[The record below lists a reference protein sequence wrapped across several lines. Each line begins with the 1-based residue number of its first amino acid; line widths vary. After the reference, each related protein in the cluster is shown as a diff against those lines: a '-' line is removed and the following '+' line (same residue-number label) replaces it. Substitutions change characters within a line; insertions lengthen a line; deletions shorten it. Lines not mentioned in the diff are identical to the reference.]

1 MTIAAL
7 VLSTVAAF
15 AWPIVPFR
23 YHAPGR
29 TLGEQPRAFWDY
41 APASVAK
48 DGMRRYTY
56 EPVQFCNDNDEA
68 CFAAEAKR
76 LAAEAKRKR
85 EHWRKASRA

>member
-1 MTIAAL
+1 VKTLTMTIAAL

-15 AWPIVPFR
+15 AWPIVPFH

-48 DGMRRYTY
+48 DGMHLLMPMVSMRPSLRTR
-56 EPVQFCNDNDEA
+56 ESRPVMI
-68 CFAAEAKR
+68 
-76 LAAEAKRKR
+76 
-85 EHWRKASRA
+85 